1 VAWHQLLF
9 CTSKYKARKEKVSD
23 NRGVFV
29 SLDEGLGLAVVM
41 QLVMFVSLALFW
53 AQLAQ

>member
-1 VAWHQLLF
+1 M
-9 CTSKYKARKEKVSD
+9 SD

-29 SLDEGLGLAVVM
+29 SLDEGLGLVVVM